1 MTAASRIFRVAMD
14 PWIAFFALVT
24 AAWTILFVG
33 AASLAGHGTPA
44 NLGPGMA
51 SIAPLL
57 DAVGKYIPPHAAH
70 LHSSLTVIVAMWSLM
85 SLAMMAPTAIP
96 MLRTY
101 RQLVESSAGRI
112 PGRNFFA
119 LVAGYAA
126 VWVLFAV
133 AAGGAQHVFAE
144 MGLVTAAGVSAAPW
158 LTAVLLALAGA
169 YQFSAF
175 KNACLSRCRSPMA
188 FFLTHW
194 RECFAGALVMG
205 LRHGAICVGC
215 CWALMAL
222 AFVGG
227 SMNLAWMGGAM
238 ILMIVEKLPV
248 GRSLT
253 APLGVVLLIAAAV
266 VAARALPPL

>member
-24 AAWTILFVG
+24 AAWATLFFG
-33 AASLAGHGTPA
+33 AASLAGHGKPA
-44 NLGPGMA
+44 DLGPGMA

-57 DAVGKYIPPHAAH
+57 DAIGGHIPPHAAH
-70 LHSSLTVIVAMWSLM
+70 LHSSLAVIVAMWTLM
-85 SLAMMAPTAIP
+85 SLSMMTPTAVP

-101 RQLVESSAGRI
+101 RHMVEGGAGCM
-112 PGRNFFA
+112 PQSNFFA
-119 LVAGYAA
+119 LITGYAS
-126 VWVLFAV
+126 VWVLFSV
-133 AAGGAQHVFAE
+133 IAGIAQYA
-144 MGLVTAAGVSAAPW
+144 LASTDIVTIAGVSAAPW
-158 LTAVLLALAGA
+158 LSASLLALAGA
-169 YQFSAF
+169 YQFSTL
-175 KNACLSRCRSPMA
+175 KQACLSRCRSPMA
-188 FFLTHW
+188 FFLSHW
-194 RECFAGALVMG
+194 REGFVGALAMG
-205 LRHGAICVGC
+205 LRHGAVCVGC

-253 APLGVVLLIAAAV
+253 APLGIVLLIAAAMI
-266 VAARALPPL
+266 AARALPPL